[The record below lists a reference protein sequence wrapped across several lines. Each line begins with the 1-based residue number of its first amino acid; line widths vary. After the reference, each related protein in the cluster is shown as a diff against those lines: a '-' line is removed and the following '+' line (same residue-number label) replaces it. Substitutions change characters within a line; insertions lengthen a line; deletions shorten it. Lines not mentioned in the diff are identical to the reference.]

1 MSPSR
6 LRAVDLALVAAGGVL
21 GALARLGVDSATSDS
36 LFPWPTLATNV
47 VGAFLLGVLPALD
60 VVRRSRRVA
69 VALGPGVLGGFTTVS
84 AWVGGVR
91 ELADAGHVAL
101 AGLYL
106 AVTLVA
112 GLVAASVGR
121 RVSHRPE
128 PRGAVG

>member
-69 VALGPGVLGGFTTVS
+69 VA
-84 AWVGGVR
+84 
-91 ELADAGHVAL
+91 VACW
-101 AGLYL
+101 A
-106 AVTLVA
+106 
-112 GLVAASVGR
+112 R
-121 RVSHRPE
+121 
-128 PRGAVG
+128 